1 VDGAEHAFNGS
12 KGGGVEHTIKV
23 LQLEDNEADGE
34 LVSVA
39 LERAGLS
46 LQITRVERRAEFLRA
61 LETDAFD
68 LIISDFS
75 LPDFDGLSALA
86 ALRQHD
92 QEVPFIFVSG
102 TIGEERAVE
111 ALRNGATDYVLKDRL
126 SRLPAAIRRA
136 IHDRDERRSKRR
148 SEDRVRDQAAL
159 LDQAREAIVIQDLGR
174 RVTYWNK
181 GAEKMYGWT
190 AEEAEAGVAEARVH
204 AEAGTALEA
213 AWQEVLD
220 TGQWDGC
227 LKQVTR
233 DGNELIVE
241 SHWTCLRHSDGS
253 PRAVISSSSDVTQ
266 ARNLEAQLLRTQRLE
281 TVGTIASGVAH
292 DLNNVLAPII
302 IGLTSLK
309 RRVTDEPGQKLVN
322 ALEVS
327 AERGAEIVKQVL
339 TFARGT
345 GALAGTVDTRD
356 VIKGIEK
363 LLAAT
368 LPRNV
373 KLTMDLAPDL
383 WPISGDPTQLQQVL
397 LNLCVNARDAMPKG
411 GQVGIDAANTEFSG
425 DRAGRYVVL
434 TVTDS
439 GCGIDPSTL
448 QKIFEPFFTTK
459 THGTGI
465 GLSSVASIVKRHD
478 GFIDVQSE
486 VGRGTSF
493 KVYLPAQ
500 ERRARALPVAPQGD
514 GKLLLVVDEASMRE
528 MMARTLEAYGYR
540 VVSVGDATGALHEYA
555 CRQTEVSAV
564 LVNFAMPDLDVV
576 ALVDSL
582 TERGQPVRIINTSR
596 TQAGQEGRLAPRAA
610 ASLPTPYTPEKLL
623 EVVGRVVHAA

>member
-1 VDGAEHAFNGS
+1 
-12 KGGGVEHTIKV
+12 VEQRIKV

-34 LVSVA
+34 LISVA
-39 LERAGLS
+39 LERAGLI
-46 LQITRVERRAEFLRA
+46 LEVTRVERRAAFLLA
-61 LETDAFD
+61 LEAGGFD
-68 LIISDFS
+68 LILSDFS
-75 LPDFDGLSALA
+75 LPDFDGLSALSA
-86 ALRQHD
+86 VRQRD
-92 QEVPFIFVSG
+92 YETPFIFVSG

-136 IHDRDERRSKRR
+136 IQDRDERRSQRR

-159 LDQAREAIVIQDLGR
+159 LDEAREAIVIQDLDR

-181 GAEKMYGWT
+181 GAEKIYGWT
-190 AEEAEAGVAEARVH
+190 SEEAEARFDP
-204 AEAGTALEA
+204 GTRADLDAAWRAVLEA
-213 AWQEVLD
+213 
-220 TGQWDGC
+220 GQWDGS
-227 LKQVTR
+227 LNQITR
-233 DGNELIVE
+233 AGAEIIVE
-241 SHWTCLRHSDGS
+241 SHWTCLRHPDGS

-309 RRVTDEPGQKLVN
+309 RRVTDAPGQKLVN
-322 ALEVS
+322 AMEVS

-345 GALAGTVDTRD
+345 GALTGMVNTRD
-356 VIKGIEK
+356 VVQGIEK

-373 KLTMDLAPDL
+373 KLTMNFAPDL
-383 WPISGDPTQLQQVL
+383 WPISADPTQLQQVL
-397 LNLCVNARDAMPKG
+397 LNLCVNARDAMPRG
-411 GQVGIDAANTEFSG
+411 GEVTIDAANAELSG
-425 DRAGRYVVL
+425 EREGRYIAL
-434 TVTDS
+434 IVTDS
-439 GCGIDPSTL
+439 GCGMDRSTL
-448 QKIFEPFFTTK
+448 SKIFEPFFTTK
-459 THGTGI
+459 TQGTGI
-465 GLSSVASIVKRHD
+465 GLSTVASIVKRHD

-493 KVYLPAQ
+493 KVCLPAH
-500 ERRARALPVAPQGD
+500 ERRRAAMAPPVPQGD

-540 VVSVGDATGALHEYA
+540 VVSVGDANGALHEYA
-555 CRQTEVSAV
+555 RRQSEIAAV
-564 LVNFAMPDLDVV
+564 LVNFSMPDLDAVG
-576 ALVDSL
+576 LVDAL
-582 TERGQPVRIINTSR
+582 AERGQPVRIINTSR
-596 TQAGQEGRLAPRAA
+596 TRAA
-610 ASLPTPYTPEKLL
+610 QGDAGGQRATASLPTPYTPDKLL
-623 EVVGRVVHAA
+623 EVVGQVVNAA